1 MDELPEGLRR
11 DPLVERYVSYLNA
24 FLLVLTLF
32 PSAVEMLSRAKLSR
46 EEVADYEYSLKHAR
60 DEYAIQMTIEEK
72 DRKLEEMKR
81 EREENHRTIEEKDRT
96 IEALKRAL
104 AQREE
109 EVRSKG
115 RRQD

>member
-72 DRKLEEMKR
+72 DRKLEE
-81 EREENHRTIEEKDRT
+81 NHRT

-104 AQREE
+104 AEREE
-109 EVRSKG
+109 ELISKG
-115 RRQD
+115 KRQD